1 MPQSG
6 RRPQHQK
13 RRGQT
18 SRPVQLCPPFKTDVN
33 SRNMARTA
41 TAYRASACFCM
52 RTSRAMSRNQSITTM
67 RDSPYAWLRLAV
79 ALLLGTIGC
88 VGMWSA
94 VVALPAVQAEFGIDR
109 ANASL
114 PFTLAL
120 TGFAFG
126 GALMGR
132 LADRFGIVVPVIGG
146 AVMLGVGYVASGF
159 AATLWQFA
167 PAYGVIGVGSS
178 ATFAP
183 LMADISHWF
192 TRRRGIAVAI
202 ASCSSY
208 LAGAVWPPIVQD
220 FIATA
225 GWRQTHIGIG
235 VLCVVTMLPLTFL
248 RLRPRAPL
256 SEAATTGAASVGPQ
270 ATLGLSPT
278 VLQTLLMIAGVCCCV
293 TMVTPQVQIVAYCGD
308 LGYGLARG
316 AEMLSLMLGLGLISR
331 PVCGLI
337 ADRIGGLKTLFLVS
351 TLQAVTVLPHFAFY
365 GVLFAFWLLGH
376 FAVFQGGVIPMYAII
391 VREYFL
397 PQEAG
402 TRVGVVVGA
411 TLLGMALGG
420 WMSGA

>member
-1 MPQSG
+1 MTVDAG
-6 RRPQHQK
+6 R
-13 RRGQT
+13 
-18 SRPVQLCPPFKTDVN
+18 N
-33 SRNMARTA
+33 
-41 TAYRASACFCM
+41 
-52 RTSRAMSRNQSITTM
+52 TTM
-67 RDSPYAWLRLAV
+67 TESPYAWLRLAV
-79 ALLLGTIGC
+79 ALLVGTIGC

-146 AVMLGVGYVASGF
+146 AVMLGVGYVVAGF

-167 PAYGVIGVGSS
+167 VAYGVIGVGSS

-183 LMADISHWF
+183 LMADISLWF

-202 ASCSSY
+202 ASCGTY
-208 LAGAVWPPIVQD
+208 LAGTVWPPIVQH

-225 GWRQTHIGIG
+225 GWRQTHMGIG
-235 VLCVVTMLPLTFL
+235 VLCVVTMLPLTFFA
-248 RLRPRAPL
+248 LRPRAPL
-256 SEAATTGAASVGPQ
+256 SEALTAGENAAARG
-270 ATLGLSPT
+270 TLGLSPNA
-278 VLQTLLMIAGVCCCV
+278 LQALLMIAGVCCCV

-308 LGYGLARG
+308 LGYGAARG

-331 PVCGLI
+331 LVCGLI

-351 TLQAVTVLPHFAFY
+351 TLQAVTVLPYIMFDGLVSLYVISGTY
-365 GVLFAFWLLGH
+365 GL
-376 FAVFQGGVIPMYAII
+376 FQGGVVPMYAII
-391 VREYFL
+391 VREYFS
-397 PQEAG
+397 PREAG
-402 TRVGVVVGA
+402 ARVGVVVGA

-420 WMSGA
+420 WMSGAIFDLTGSYRATFVNAVVWNLLNLSIALWLLLRSVRAECRTAEA